1 MSKLN
6 LKFHSQVLGLAH
18 DGKVTIAKVAIYDS
32 ENKLLSVA
40 TAHAI
45 CNPNDNADDDLGARI
60 AILRAKNKALKP
72 LVKRINDLYYSM
84 SDMIGEIVDSQL
96 AIRDIIANNEDRLAE
111 ITGKAEQP
119 KSINLIPADSDEQD
133 E

>member
-32 ENKLLSVA
+32 ENKVLSVA

-45 CNPNDNADDDLGARI
+45 CNPNDNADEDLGARI

-72 LVKRINDLYYSM
+72 LAKNLKELYDNVA
-84 SDMIGEIVDSQL
+84 DMLDEIADSHL
-96 AIRDIIANNEDRLAE
+96 AICDIITNNEDRLAE

-119 KSINLIPADSDEQD
+119 KSINPIPADSDEQD

>member
-1 MSKLN
+1 MSQLN

-32 ENKLLSVA
+32 ENKVLSVA
-40 TAHAI
+40 TAHAV
-45 CNPNDNADDDLGARI
+45 CNPNDNVDDDLGARI

-72 LVKRINDLYYSM
+72 LVKRLNDLYYIM
-84 SDMIGEIVDSQL
+84 SDMLDEIADSQF
-96 AIRDIIANNEDRLAE
+96 AMRDIITNNENRLAE
-111 ITGKAEQP
+111 ITGK
-119 KSINLIPADSDEQD
+119 SDEQD

>member
-6 LKFHSQVLGLAH
+6 FKFHTQVLSLAH
-18 DGKVTIAKVAIYDS
+18 DGKVTIAKVAIFDKE
-32 ENKLLSVA
+32 ENLLSVA

-45 CNPNDNADDDLGARI
+45 CNPNDSADEDLGARI

-72 LVKRINDLYYSM
+72 LAKNLNELYDNVA
-84 SDMIGEIVDSQL
+84 DMLDEIADSQL
-96 AIRDIIANNEDRLAE
+96 AVCNIITNNENRLAE
-111 ITGKAEQP
+111 ITGKAEKP
-119 KSINLIPADSDEQD
+119 NSVNPIPADSDGQD